1 MILVSAGARPPTDMY
16 VKEIWRYPVKSLK
29 GEELARA
36 RIDETGIEGDRL
48 VYVGSG
54 GRVITSRTHPA
65 LLALQVT
72 LGSDGEALVEG
83 DSWSNSRSLER
94 VRAVAGHHAQLLR
107 ASSGVFDVLPLSI
120 ATDGTV
126 EYLGIDRRRLRPNI
140 VIGGVE
146 GLDERQWPG
155 QRLLIGEVLIHVSRL
170 RPRCVMTTWDPDTQ
184 ERDSSVLGRI
194 VRELDGS
201 AALDCAVEQA
211 GAIEVGTPVR
221 LA

>member
-1 MILVSAGARPPTDMY
+1 MY

-29 GEELARA
+29 GEEVPSA

-48 VYVGSG
+48 VYVAGG

-65 LLALQVT
+65 LLALRGT
-72 LGSDGEALVEG
+72 LGSDGEARVEG
-83 DSWSNSRSLER
+83 DSWSDPRALER
-94 VRAVAGHHAQLLR
+94 VRAVAGPQAQLLR
-107 ASSGVFDVLPLSI
+107 APSGAFDVLPLSV

-126 EYLGIDRRRLRPNI
+126 EYLDIDRRRLRPNI
-140 VIGGVE
+140 VIGGVD

-155 QRLLIGEVLIHVSRL
+155 QRLLIGEVSIHVSRL

-184 ERDSSVLGRI
+184 ERDSSVLRRI

-201 AALDCAVEQA
+201 AALDCAVERA
-211 GAIEVGTPVR
+211 GVIDVGMPVR
-221 LA
+221 LV